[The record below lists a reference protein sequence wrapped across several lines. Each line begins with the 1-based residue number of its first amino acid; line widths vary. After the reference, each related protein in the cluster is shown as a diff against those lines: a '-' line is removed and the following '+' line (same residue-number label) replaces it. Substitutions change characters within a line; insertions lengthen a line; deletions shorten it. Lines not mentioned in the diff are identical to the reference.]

1 MKILLQIIFMLITSV
16 CISCNDSEA
25 IAGKPE
31 AKIAQF
37 TLQCGGTYYRG
48 NINDEN
54 KVIRISGIT
63 NRKAIT
69 GVNYQLSGG
78 ASISPDPQKVKRWET
93 EQQFTVTSSGNQL
106 TSEYTVL
113 LPELQEEPETSHKVV
128 IGYLPAHDFDFDVQF
143 DNIHWEYL
151 THINVS
157 FAHVKSDGTLN
168 TDKVPEN
175 KLRQIRTKAKEH
187 GVKVLI
193 SLNKNSNVNLQLLS
207 TMQKQEAH

>member
-93 EQQFTVTSSGNQL
+93 EQQFTLIEATL
-106 TSEYTVL
+106 TPS
-113 LPELQEEPETSHKVV
+113 
-128 IGYLPAHDFDFDVQF
+128 
-143 DNIHWEYL
+143 
-151 THINVS
+151 
-157 FAHVKSDGTLN
+157 TL
-168 TDKVPEN
+168 
-175 KLRQIRTKAKEH
+175 
-187 GVKVLI
+187 
-193 SLNKNSNVNLQLLS
+193 
-207 TMQKQEAH
+207 

>member
-69 GVNYQLSGG
+69 GVNYQLSG
-78 ASISPDPQKVKRWET
+78 SK
-93 EQQFTVTSSGNQL
+93 
-106 TSEYTVL
+106 
-113 LPELQEEPETSHKVV
+113 
-128 IGYLPAHDFDFDVQF
+128 YLPRSP
-143 DNIHWEYL
+143 E
-151 THINVS
+151 S
-157 FAHVKSDGTLN
+157 ETLGN
-168 TDKVPEN
+168 RTAVHRDKQ
-175 KLRQIRTKAKEH
+175 R
-187 GVKVLI
+187 
-193 SLNKNSNVNLQLLS
+193 LS
-207 TMQKQEAH
+207 TNLRIYGSAS

>member
-69 GVNYQLSGG
+69 GDRKSTRLNSSHNV
-78 ASISPDPQKVKRWET
+78 ASRMP
-93 EQQFTVTSSGNQL
+93 SS
-106 TSEYTVL
+106 
-113 LPELQEEPETSHKVV
+113 
-128 IGYLPAHDFDFDVQF
+128 A
-143 DNIHWEYL
+143 
-151 THINVS
+151 
-157 FAHVKSDGTLN
+157 
-168 TDKVPEN
+168 
-175 KLRQIRTKAKEH
+175 
-187 GVKVLI
+187 
-193 SLNKNSNVNLQLLS
+193 
-207 TMQKQEAH
+207 

>member
-1 MKILLQIIFMLITSV
+1 MVHKLKTGISIL
-16 CISCNDSEA
+16 
-25 IAGKPE
+25 
-31 AKIAQF
+31 
-37 TLQCGGTYYRG
+37 
-48 NINDEN
+48 
-54 KVIRISGIT
+54 
-63 NRKAIT
+63 RKD
-69 GVNYQLSGG
+69 VY
-78 ASISPDPQKVKRWET
+78 KR
-93 EQQFTVTSSGNQL
+93 Q
-106 TSEYTVL
+106 VL

-128 IGYLPAHDFDFDVQF
+128 IGYLPAHDFDFDAQF

-193 SLNKNSNVNLQLLS
+193 SLNKNSNGEFAAAIDLS
-207 TMQKQEAH
+207 LIHI